1 MKIKKIQFKI
11 INKYDKLVYSE
22 VNNMLEVKLYDLG
35 YCDESEYTRVVC
47 VCRYHDKYVFCYNK
61 KRNGWEIPGGH
72 IESGETWQEA
82 AKREM
87 YEETGATKIEVT
99 PVSVYKISTF
109 ALLCFC
115 EILEMEKLPEDYE
128 MSKIMFSDDLPN
140 NLTYP
145 DTFKL
150 YFKTVKEKMNL

>member
-1 MKIKKIQFKI
+1 
-11 INKYDKLVYSE
+11 
-22 VNNMLEVKLYDLG
+22 MLEVKLFDLG

-47 VCRYHDKYVFCYNK
+47 VSKYKGKYVFCYNK

-72 IESGETWQEA
+72 IEEGETWEEA

-87 YEETGATKIEVT
+87 YEETGAIKIKLT
-99 PVSVYKISTF
+99 PISVYKISSF
-109 ALLCFC
+109 ALLCYC
-115 EILEMEKLPEDYE
+115 EIEQMTELPKEYE
-128 MSKIMFSDDLPN
+128 MDKILLSDMLPD

-150 YFKTVKEKMNL
+150 YFETVKKKMENN